1 MKSINITG
9 KHNIDKMN
17 EIGNES
23 YQAKRKH
30 MLKFDEILYDHLKQ
44 LALIR
49 EIAAANEDELA
60 GAANE
65 NSIEGAGAANEHE
78 LAGAANDK
86 MQSLLK
92 SELNHKIQG
101 YKGQDLK
108 KEIHNMETLINLQDV
123 LLKLDESNLTCYY
136 CSKPILV
143 LYKNVREPLQWTLD
157 RLDNALSH
165 TKDNTCI
172 SCLKCNLQRRVMDV
186 DKFTFTKKLKINK
199 L

>member
-9 KHNIDKMN
+9 KHNIDKIN

-23 YQAKRKH
+23 YQAIRKH
-30 MLKFDEILYDHLKQ
+30 MSKFDETEYDNVKQ
-44 LALIR
+44 LTLLR
-49 EIAAANEDELA
+49 EILDNT
-60 GAANE
+60 
-65 NSIEGAGAANEHE
+65 I
-78 LAGAANDK
+78 NDNIPIK
-86 MQSLLK
+86 SLLK
-92 SELNHKIQG
+92 SELIHKIQG

-108 KEIHNMETLINLQDV
+108 KELHDTNTLITLEDV
-123 LLKLDESNLTCYY
+123 LFKLCASNLSCFY

-157 RLDNALSH
+157 RLDNDLSH
-165 TKDNTCI
+165 TKENTCI
-172 SCLKCNLQRRVMDV
+172 ACLKCNLQRRVMHV

>member
-1 MKSINITG
+1 
-9 KHNIDKMN
+9 
-17 EIGNES
+17 
-23 YQAKRKH
+23 
-30 MLKFDEILYDHLKQ
+30 

-49 EIAAANEDELA
+49 EIAIANKNLVEGAGAANKNSAEGA

-65 NSIEGAGAANEHE
+65 NSAERAGAANETSVE
-78 LAGAANDK
+78 GAGAANDK

-108 KEIHNMETLINLQDV
+108 KEIHNMDTLINLQDV